1 MISLDSLD
9 SFTANSC
16 ITNEALDNESEF
28 NNKTK
33 QCYVYITSHVIIIK
47 LTTTHIYTTI
57 KECRHVIIIKLTTTH
72 IYTTIKE
79 CRLFST
85 SNATMMGM
93 VITITY
99 F

>member
-16 ITNEALDNESEF
+16 ITNEAWDNESEF

-57 KECRHVIIIKLTTTH
+57 KECR
-72 IYTTIKE
+72 
-79 CRLFST
+79 LFST